1 MPPARSPLALA
12 LTFLGAAGL
21 VTLTACSESLA
32 IPSTGS
38 SAAVTAEATDPT
50 APADSAPVPTT
61 SAPDD
66 SSDPTDPTD
75 ATDATDATA
84 PPGAPVGTIEWSE
97 LEDGV
102 DEGLLAVPLDHGNP
116 DGDQIELYLVRHRA
130 TDPSARI
137 GVLFVNPGGP
147 GYGASD
153 LAAQADF
160 IYDRPLLDAFDI
172 IGIDPRGTGLS
183 EPAVDCVDAYDPYF
197 GVETGP
203 DDAAEDAALRE
214 AAVEFT
220 AGCVERS
227 GDLLRHLTTVD
238 AARDMDLV
246 RQAVGEE
253 TVSYFGWSYGTQLG
267 AAWATLFPD
276 TVRAAVLD
284 GAVDPTV
291 GRIDGLVQQAA
302 GFDASLSSF
311 LADCSAD
318 VTCAFHNDGDAEGA
332 FFDLLVRV
340 ETTRIPTTAG
350 RPELTQGVFE
360 VGVAQAMYSDAFW
373 PQLATALATAAA
385 GDGGGMLA
393 LYDAYFGRLPDGTY
407 GDELE
412 AYFAI
417 TCADDPAPDDAAA
430 AIDEAVARRRDFSVA
445 APRISTK
452 DSYEVLICASF
463 PEGAT
468 GPGNDGF
475 RITGAGAGPIV
486 VVGNTGDPATPF
498 EGSRRM
504 AETLEDGVFVA
515 VEADQHTAYG
525 LNACIDDAID
535 GYLVS
540 LVVPDDLTC

>member
-12 LTFLGAAGL
+12 FTVAGAAGL
-21 VTLTACSESLA
+21 LTLAACSESLS

-38 SAAVTAEATDPT
+38 SAAVTTDASDTTDASASTTVAPDETTVTTVEAAPDTTVTDT
-50 APADSAPVPTT
+50 TDAPASNAPEGSV
-61 SAPDD
+61 
-66 SSDPTDPTD
+66 
-75 ATDATDATA
+75 
-84 PPGAPVGTIEWSE
+84 EWTE
-97 LEDGV
+97 LEPGV
-102 DEGLLAVPLDHGNP
+102 DEAVLAVPLDHDDP
-116 DGDQIELYLVRHRA
+116 DGEQIDIYLVRHRA
-130 TDPSARI
+130 ADPTARI

-147 GYGASD
+147 GYGAAD
-153 LAAQADF
+153 LAAQAEF
-160 IYDRPLLDAFDI
+160 IYGRPLLDAFDI

-203 DDAAEDAALRE
+203 DDATEDAALRE
-214 AAVEFT
+214 VAAEFT

-227 GDLLRHLTTVD
+227 GDLLQHLTTVD

-246 RQAVGEE
+246 RQALGEE

-267 AAWATLFPD
+267 ATWATLFPE

-284 GAVDPTV
+284 GAVDPSV

-318 VTCAFHNDGDAEGA
+318 ATCAFHNGGDAEGA
-332 FFDLLVRV
+332 FFDLLVQV
-340 ETTRIPTTAG
+340 ETTRIPTSAG
-350 RPELTQGVFE
+350 RPDLTQGVFE
-360 VGVAQAMYSDAFW
+360 VGVAQAMYADSFW
-373 PQLATALATAAA
+373 PQLAEALTEAAG

-417 TCADDPAPDDAAA
+417 TCADDPAPDDSDA
-430 AIDEAVARRRDFSVA
+430 AIDEAVARRADFYVA
-445 APRISTK
+445 SPRIGTTAA
-452 DSYEVLICASF
+452 YEVLICASF

-468 GPGNDGF
+468 GAGDDGF
-475 RITGAGAGPIV
+475 EITGAGAGPIV

-498 EGSRRM
+498 EGSRTM
-504 AETLEDGVFVA
+504 AETLEEGVFVA

-525 LNACIDDAID
+525 LNDCIDGAID
-535 GYLVS
+535 DYLVS